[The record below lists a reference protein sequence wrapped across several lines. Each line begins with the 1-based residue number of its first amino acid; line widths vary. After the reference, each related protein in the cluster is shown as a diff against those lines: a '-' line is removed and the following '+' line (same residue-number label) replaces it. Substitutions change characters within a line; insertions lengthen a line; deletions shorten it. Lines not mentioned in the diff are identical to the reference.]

1 MSQVLVEFLLCQRN
15 TLIIQILLSRL
26 KTMSYFECT
35 ARCFRSDVHQRSTG
49 LSQEVS
55 YELTTFWHLS
65 GSGCLISM
73 VFCIFIFRKIAIN
86 DLKGSFLSSGFGLWG
101 DTKKGRS
108 HVQKEISTKR
118 FSFSCFKLALF
129 TFQMTTV
136 DIISIIY
143 FLHKLF

>member
-1 MSQVLVEFLLCQRN
+1 MENVPSIGRISSVPEKHTHNSNIAKQAKDHVIFWVHSQMCQ
-15 TLIIQILLSRL
+15 
-26 KTMSYFECT
+26 
-35 ARCFRSDVHQRSTG
+35 SDVHQRSTG

-73 VFCIFIFRKIAIN
+73 VFCIFIFRKMAIN

-129 TFQMTTV
+129 SLFRWPLLTL
-136 DIISIIY
+136 
-143 FLHKLF
+143 FL